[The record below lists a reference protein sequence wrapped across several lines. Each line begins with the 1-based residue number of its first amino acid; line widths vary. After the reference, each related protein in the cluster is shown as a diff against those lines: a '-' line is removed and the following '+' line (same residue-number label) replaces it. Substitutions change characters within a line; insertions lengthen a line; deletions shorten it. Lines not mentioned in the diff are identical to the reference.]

1 MKFEETHYK
10 NGAVSYNI
18 VEDGIDAPFVT
29 EATVS
34 PLGAYSLGWIT
45 ELAKEI
51 YGNNIPTKML
61 YFHSFGTNP
70 SLQGRGYGRK
80 MLQHVKEMHHN
91 CIITLCVSGASWG
104 NLSDRQLVEFYQSEG
119 FILLDRAK
127 AGEYCMF
134 PTMIIKL

>member
-10 NGAVSYNI
+10 NGSVCYNI
-18 VEDGIDAPFVT
+18 VEDGIPFVT

-34 PLGAYSLGWIT
+34 PIGGHKYEWII
-45 ELAKEI
+45 EMAKEI

-61 YFHSFGTNP
+61 YFHSFGTNK

-91 CIITLCVSGASWG
+91 CIITLCVSKGCWG

-119 FILLDRAK
+119 FVLLDRAK

-134 PTMIIKL
+134 PTMVIKL

>member
-10 NGAVSYNI
+10 DDAVCYNI

-34 PLGAYSLGWIT
+34 PIGGYSYEWIS
-45 ELAKEI
+45 EMAKEI

-61 YFHSFGTNP
+61 YFHSFRTNP

-80 MLQHVKEMHHN
+80 MLQHVKEMYHN
-91 CIITLCVSGASWG
+91 CIIILCVSRASWG
-104 NLSDRQLVEFYQSEG
+104 NLSDCQLVEFYQSEG